1 MPPIEI
7 AAAVVIGALPF
18 LAFVCYPLYRRT
30 AGLAL
35 SGGSSDLSER
45 EQNARQ
51 ALHEVEFD
59 FQLGNLDE
67 RDYRALRTRSLHSA
81 LTEMKARHQRTQE
94 LDERIEAEL
103 RRLREEA
110 EGAS

>member
-1 MPPIEI
+1 MPSIEI
-7 AAAVVIGALPF
+7 VVAAAIGALPL

-30 AGLAL
+30 AGLAY
-35 SGGSSDLSER
+35 SAGSSELSER

-51 ALHEVEFD
+51 ALREVEFD

-67 RDYRALRTRSLHSA
+67 RDYRALRGRSLHSA
-81 LTEMKARHQRTQE
+81 LSEMKARHRRTQE

-103 RRLREEA
+103 RLLREE
-110 EGAS
+110 EEDGA